1 MSKIVNRVCVGL
13 FLDSVIL
20 MQISRSITLLDGVE
34 DAALM
39 IGTPSNLDLLDNSKL
54 LTRASRKATGGDLI
68 LAIRARDEA
77 TAASALAKAEI
88 LLERPAVGHTGTTT
102 LRPRTL
108 RSAQDNL
115 PAANL
120 ALISVPGDFAAA
132 EARKAL
138 RAGLNVMLFSDNVSL
153 SEEVS
158 LKREAVAAGLL
169 VMGPDCG
176 TAIIGGVPLA
186 FANQIP
192 QGAIGIIGA
201 SGTGIQ
207 EVSSLIAQAGYGVSH
222 ALGVGGRDLS
232 DPVGGISTLA
242 ALAMLEAD
250 SATRHIVLISKPP
263 SPSVAKR
270 VIDTLAH
277 SEKPCTV
284 CFLGADAPSLP
295 GNVSFAR
302 TLKAAAELA
311 TGRSSK
317 NKKPEFKSI
326 IPHVPPGRQRIH
338 GLFCGGTLS
347 SEAQVVFLDQG
358 VSVASNAPIPGAE
371 AIGSGTSHVLIDL
384 GSDEYTRGRPHPMID
399 PTVRDEELTKALADP
414 TLAVILLDVV
424 IGFGTHPDPAGTIVR
439 VVAAAGTERPIV
451 VASVT
456 GTDNDPQGR
465 RKQMAKLV
473 DGGIVVAPT
482 NADAATLTLS
492 CLVRDD

>member
-1 MSKIVNRVCVGL
+1 
-13 FLDSVIL
+13 
-20 MQISRSITLLDGVE
+20 
-34 DAALM
+34 
-39 IGTPSNLDLLDNSKL
+39 
-54 LTRASRKATGGDLI
+54 
-68 LAIRARDEA
+68 
-77 TAASALAKAEI
+77 
-88 LLERPAVGHTGTTT
+88 
-102 LRPRTL
+102 L

-158 LKREAVAAGLL
+158 LKSEAVAAGLL

-317 NKKPEFKSI
+317 NKKPEFKPI

-482 NADAATLTLS
+482 NADAATLALS

>member
-1 MSKIVNRVCVGL
+1 MSKIVNRVCTGL

-20 MQISRSITLLDGVE
+20 MQISRSITCLDGVE

-39 IGTPSNLDLLDNSKL
+39 IGTPSNLDLLDNAKL
-54 LTRASRKATGGDLI
+54 LARASSKATGGDLI
-68 LAIRARDEA
+68 LAVRARDET

-186 FANQIP
+186 FANQIS

-317 NKKPEFKSI
+317 NKKPEFKPI

-424 IGFGTHPDPAGTIVR
+424 IGFGAHPDPAGTIVR
-439 VVAAAGTERPIV
+439 VVTAAGTERPIV

-456 GTDNDPQGR
+456 GTDDDPQDR
-465 RKQMAKLV
+465 RTQMAKLV

-482 NADAATLTLS
+482 NADAATLALS

>member
-1 MSKIVNRVCVGL
+1 MSKIVNRVCAGL

-20 MQISRSITLLDGVE
+20 MQISHSITRLDGVE

-39 IGTPSNLDLLDNSKL
+39 IGTPSNLDLLDNAKL
-54 LTRASRKATGGDLI
+54 LARTSRKATGGDLI
-68 LAIRARDEA
+68 LAVRAQDETA
-77 TAASALAKAEI
+77 AASALAKAEI
-88 LLERPAVGHTGTTT
+88 LLERPTVGHSGTTT

-115 PAANL
+115 PAADL

-158 LKREAVAAGLL
+158 LKSEAVAAGLL

-242 ALAMLEAD
+242 ALAMLEED

-284 CFLGADAPSLP
+284 CFLGANAPSLP

-317 NKKPEFKSI
+317 NKKPEFKPI
-326 IPHVPPGRQRIH
+326 IPYVPPGRQCIH

-424 IGFGTHPDPAGTIVR
+424 IGFGAHPDPAGTIVR

-456 GTDNDPQGR
+456 GTDDDPQDR
-465 RKQMAKLV
+465 RTQMAKLV

-482 NADAATLTLS
+482 NADAATLALS

>member
-1 MSKIVNRVCVGL
+1 MSKIVNRVCAGL

-20 MQISRSITLLDGVE
+20 MQISRSITRLDGVE

-39 IGTPSNLDLLDNSKL
+39 IGTPSNLDLLDKAKL
-54 LTRASRKATGGDLI
+54 LARASRKATGGDLI

-138 RAGLNVMLFSDNVSL
+138 HAGLNVMLFSDNVSL

-284 CFLGADAPSLP
+284 CFLGADVPSLP
-295 GNVSFAR
+295 ANVSFAR

-311 TGRSSK
+311 TVRSSK
-317 NKKPEFKSI
+317 NNKPEFKPI

-371 AIGSGTSHVLIDL
+371 AVGSGTSHVLIDL

-424 IGFGTHPDPAGTIVR
+424 IGFGAHPDPAGTIAR
-439 VVAAAGTERPIV
+439 VVASAGTERPIV

-456 GTDNDPQGR
+456 GTDDDPQDR

-482 NADAATLTLS
+482 NADAATLALS

>member
-1 MSKIVNRVCVGL
+1 MSKIVNRVCAGL

-20 MQISRSITLLDGVE
+20 MQISHSITRLDGVE

-39 IGTPSNLDLLDNSKL
+39 IGTPSNLDLLDNAKL
-54 LTRASRKATGGDLI
+54 LARTSRKATGGDLI
-68 LAIRARDEA
+68 LAVRAQDETA
-77 TAASALAKAEI
+77 AASALAKAEI
-88 LLERPAVGHTGTTT
+88 LLERPTVGHTGTTT

-138 RAGLNVMLFSDNVSL
+138 RAGLNVMLFSDNVSI

-158 LKREAVAAGLL
+158 LKSEAVAAGLL

-295 GNVSFAR
+295 NNVSFAR

-317 NKKPEFKSI
+317 NKRPEFKPI
-326 IPHVPPGRQRIH
+326 IPHVPPGRQCIH

-371 AIGSGTSHVLIDL
+371 AVGSGTSHVLIDL

-424 IGFGTHPDPAGTIVR
+424 IGFGAHPDPAGTIVR

-456 GTDNDPQGR
+456 GTDNDPQDR
-465 RKQMAKLV
+465 RTQMAKLV

-482 NADAATLTLS
+482 NADAATLALS

>member
-1 MSKIVNRVCVGL
+1 MSKIVNHVCAGL
-13 FLDSVIL
+13 FLDSVVL
-20 MQISRSITLLDGVE
+20 MQISRSITRLDGVE

-39 IGTPSNLDLLDNSKL
+39 IGTPSNLDLLDNAKL
-54 LTRASRKATGGDLI
+54 LLRSSRIAHGGDLI
-68 LAIRARDEA
+68 LAVRARDEA
-77 TAASALAKAEI
+77 TAASALAKAKI
-88 LLERPAVGHTGTTT
+88 LLEQPVVGHTGNTA

-120 ALISVPGDFAAA
+120 ALISVPGDFAST

-153 SEEVS
+153 SEEIS
-158 LKREAVAAGLL
+158 LKREAVEAGLL

-222 ALGVGGRDLS
+222 AIGVGGRDLN
-232 DPVGGISTLA
+232 DQVGGISTLA
-242 ALAMLEAD
+242 AFSMLEAD
-250 SATRHIVLISKPP
+250 SATSHVVLISKPP
-263 SPSVAKR
+263 SPSIANL
-270 VIDTLAH
+270 VIDTLGH
-277 SEKPCTV
+277 SEKPCTI

-295 GNVSFAR
+295 DNVSFAR
-302 TLKAAAELA
+302 TLKVAAELA

-317 NKKPEFKSI
+317 NKSQDFQSI
-326 IPHVPPGRQRIH
+326 IPNIPPRRQRIH

-358 VSVASNAPIPGAE
+358 VSVASNVPIPGAMAVSSE
-371 AIGSGTSHVLIDL
+371 TSHVLIDL
-384 GSDEYTRGRPHPMID
+384 GSDEYTKGRPHPMID
-399 PTVRDEELTKALADP
+399 PSVRDQELTKALADP

-424 IGFGTHPDPAGTIVR
+424 IGFGAHPDPAGIVVR
-439 VVAAAGTERPIV
+439 VVEAAGTERPIV
-451 VASVT
+451 IASVT
-456 GTDNDPQGR
+456 GTDDDPQDR
-465 RKQMAKLV
+465 RAQIAKLV
-473 DGGIVVAPT
+473 NGGIVVAPT
-482 NADAATLTLS
+482 NADAATLALS
-492 CLVRDD
+492 SLVRYD

>member
-1 MSKIVNRVCVGL
+1 
-13 FLDSVIL
+13 
-20 MQISRSITLLDGVE
+20 
-34 DAALM
+34 
-39 IGTPSNLDLLDNSKL
+39 
-54 LTRASRKATGGDLI
+54 
-68 LAIRARDEA
+68 
-77 TAASALAKAEI
+77 
-88 LLERPAVGHTGTTT
+88 
-102 LRPRTL
+102 
-108 RSAQDNL
+108 
-115 PAANL
+115 
-120 ALISVPGDFAAA
+120 
-132 EARKAL
+132 
-138 RAGLNVMLFSDNVSL
+138 MLFSDNVSL
-153 SEEVS
+153 SEEIS
-158 LKREAVAAGLL
+158 LKREAVEAGLL

-295 GNVSFAR
+295 DNVSFAR
-302 TLKAAAELA
+302 TLKATAELA
-311 TGRSSK
+311 TGISSK
-317 NKKPEFKSI
+317 NKRPEFKSI
-326 IPHVPPGRQRIH
+326 IPHVTTGHQRIH
-338 GLFCGGTLS
+338 GLFSGGTLS

-371 AIGSGTSHVLIDL
+371 AVGSGTSHVLIDL

-399 PTVRDEELTKALADP
+399 PTVRDEELTKALVDP

-456 GTDNDPQGR
+456 GTDDDPQDR
-465 RKQMAKLV
+465 RTQMAKLV

-482 NADAATLTLS
+482 NADAATLALS

>member
-1 MSKIVNRVCVGL
+1 
-13 FLDSVIL
+13 
-20 MQISRSITLLDGVE
+20 
-34 DAALM
+34 M
-39 IGTPSNLDLLDNSKL
+39 IGTPSNLDLLDNAKL
-54 LTRASRKATGGDLI
+54 LAGASRKATGGDLI

-88 LLERPAVGHTGTTT
+88 LLERPTVGHTGTNT

-295 GNVSFAR
+295 ANVSFAR

-317 NKKPEFKSI
+317 NKKPEFKPI

-399 PTVRDEELTKALADP
+399 PTVRDEELTKALVDP

-424 IGFGTHPDPAGTIVR
+424 IGFGAHPDPAGTIVR

-451 VASVT
+451 VTSVT
-456 GTDNDPQGR
+456 GTDDDPQDR
-465 RKQMAKLV
+465 RTQMAKLV

-482 NADAATLTLS
+482 NADAATLALS

>member
-1 MSKIVNRVCVGL
+1 MSKIVNRVCAGL

-20 MQISRSITLLDGVE
+20 MQISHSITRLDGVE

-39 IGTPSNLDLLDNSKL
+39 IGTPSNLDLLDNAKL
-54 LTRASRKATGGDLI
+54 LARTSRKATGGDLI
-68 LAIRARDEA
+68 LAVRAQDETA
-77 TAASALAKAEI
+77 AASALAKAEI
-88 LLERPAVGHTGTTT
+88 LLERPTVGHTGTTT

-158 LKREAVAAGLL
+158 LKSEAVAAGLL

-242 ALAMLEAD
+242 ALAMLEED

-284 CFLGADAPSLP
+284 CFLGANAPSLP

-317 NKKPEFKSI
+317 NKKPEFKPI
-326 IPHVPPGRQRIH
+326 IPHVPPGRQCIH

-424 IGFGTHPDPAGTIVR
+424 IGFGAHPDPAGTIVR

-456 GTDNDPQGR
+456 GTDDDPQDR
-465 RKQMAKLV
+465 RTQMAKLV

-482 NADAATLTLS
+482 NADAATLALS

>member
-1 MSKIVNRVCVGL
+1 MSKIVNRVCAGL

-20 MQISRSITLLDGVE
+20 MQISRSITRLDGVE

-39 IGTPSNLDLLDNSKL
+39 IGTPSNLDLLDNAKL
-54 LTRASRKATGGDLI
+54 LARASRKATGGDLI
-68 LAIRARDEA
+68 LAVRARDETA
-77 TAASALAKAEI
+77 AASALAKAEI
-88 LLERPAVGHTGTTT
+88 LLERPTVGHTGTTT

-108 RSAQDNL
+108 RSAQDIL

-242 ALAMLEAD
+242 ALAMLEED
-250 SATRHIVLISKPP
+250 SATRHVVLISKPP

-295 GNVSFAR
+295 DNVSFAR

-311 TGRSSK
+311 TGRS
-317 NKKPEFKSI
+317 NKQTPEFTPI
-326 IPHVPPGRQRIH
+326 IPHVAPGRQRIH
-338 GLFCGGTLS
+338 GLFSGGTLS
-347 SEAQVVFLDQG
+347 SEAQVVFLDAG

-371 AIGSGTSHVLIDL
+371 VVSSGTKHLLIDL

-399 PTVRDEELTKALADP
+399 PTVRDEELATALADP
-414 TLAVILLDVV
+414 TIAVILLDVV
-424 IGFGTHPDPAGTIVR
+424 IGFGAHPDPAGTIVR
-439 VVAAAGTERPIV
+439 VVAAAGTERPVV

-456 GTDNDPQGR
+456 GTDDDPQNR
-465 RKQMAKLV
+465 RTQVGKLV

-482 NADAATLTLS
+482 NADAATLALR
-492 CLVRDD
+492 CLVRDA

>member
-1 MSKIVNRVCVGL
+1 
-13 FLDSVIL
+13 
-20 MQISRSITLLDGVE
+20 
-34 DAALM
+34 
-39 IGTPSNLDLLDNSKL
+39 
-54 LTRASRKATGGDLI
+54 
-68 LAIRARDEA
+68 
-77 TAASALAKAEI
+77 
-88 LLERPAVGHTGTTT
+88 
-102 LRPRTL
+102 
-108 RSAQDNL
+108 
-115 PAANL
+115 
-120 ALISVPGDFAAA
+120 
-132 EARKAL
+132 
-138 RAGLNVMLFSDNVSL
+138 
-153 SEEVS
+153 
-158 LKREAVAAGLL
+158 
-169 VMGPDCG
+169 
-176 TAIIGGVPLA
+176 
-186 FANQIP
+186 
-192 QGAIGIIGA
+192 
-201 SGTGIQ
+201 
-207 EVSSLIAQAGYGVSH
+207 
-222 ALGVGGRDLS
+222 
-232 DPVGGISTLA
+232 
-242 ALAMLEAD
+242 
-250 SATRHIVLISKPP
+250 VLISKPP

-284 CFLGADAPSLP
+284 CFLGANAPSLP

-317 NKKPEFKSI
+317 NKKPEFKPI
-326 IPHVPPGRQRIH
+326 IPYVPPGRQCIH

-424 IGFGTHPDPAGTIVR
+424 IGFGAHPDPAGTIVR

-456 GTDNDPQGR
+456 GTDDDPQDR
-465 RKQMAKLV
+465 RTQMAKLV

-482 NADAATLTLS
+482 NADAATLALS

>member
-1 MSKIVNRVCVGL
+1 MSKIVNRVCAGL

-20 MQISRSITLLDGVE
+20 MQISRSITRLDGVE

-39 IGTPSNLDLLDNSKL
+39 IGTPSNLDLLDNAKL
-54 LTRASRKATGGDLI
+54 LARASRKATGGDLI
-68 LAIRARDEA
+68 LAVRARDETA
-77 TAASALAKAEI
+77 AASALAKAEI

-108 RSAQDNL
+108 RSAQVNL

-263 SPSVAKR
+263 SQSVAKR

-295 GNVSFAR
+295 DNVSFAR

-317 NKKPEFKSI
+317 NKRPEFKSV
-326 IPHVPPGRQRIH
+326 IPPVPPGRQRIH

-371 AIGSGTSHVLIDL
+371 AVGSGTSHVLIDL

-424 IGFGTHPDPAGTIVR
+424 IGFGAHHDPAGTIVR

-456 GTDNDPQGR
+456 GTDNDPQDR
-465 RKQMAKLV
+465 RTQMAKLV

-482 NADAATLTLS
+482 NADAATLALS
-492 CLVRDD
+492 CLVPDD

>member
-1 MSKIVNRVCVGL
+1 MSKIVNRVCAGL

-20 MQISRSITLLDGVE
+20 MQISRSITSLDGVE

-39 IGTPSNLDLLDNSKL
+39 IGTPSNLDLLDNAKL
-54 LTRASRKATGGDLI
+54 LARASRKATGGDLI
-68 LAIRARDEA
+68 LAVRARDEA

-158 LKREAVAAGLL
+158 LKREAVATGLL

-232 DPVGGISTLA
+232 DQVGGISTLA
-242 ALAMLEAD
+242 ALTMLEAD

-295 GNVSFAR
+295 DNVSFAR

-317 NKKPEFKSI
+317 NKRPEFKPI
-326 IPHVPPGRQRIH
+326 IPHVTTGRQRIH

-371 AIGSGTSHVLIDL
+371 AVGSGTSHVLIDL

-456 GTDNDPQGR
+456 GTDDDPQDR
-465 RKQMAKLV
+465 RTQMAKLV

-482 NADAATLTLS
+482 NADAATLALS

>member
-1 MSKIVNRVCVGL
+1 
-13 FLDSVIL
+13 
-20 MQISRSITLLDGVE
+20 
-34 DAALM
+34 
-39 IGTPSNLDLLDNSKL
+39 
-54 LTRASRKATGGDLI
+54 
-68 LAIRARDEA
+68 
-77 TAASALAKAEI
+77 
-88 LLERPAVGHTGTTT
+88 
-102 LRPRTL
+102 
-108 RSAQDNL
+108 
-115 PAANL
+115 
-120 ALISVPGDFAAA
+120 
-132 EARKAL
+132 
-138 RAGLNVMLFSDNVSL
+138 
-153 SEEVS
+153 
-158 LKREAVAAGLL
+158 
-169 VMGPDCG
+169 MGPDCG

-277 SEKPCTV
+277 SEKTCTV

-295 GNVSFAR
+295 DNVSFAR

-311 TGRSSK
+311 TGISSK
-317 NKKPEFKSI
+317 NKRPEFKSV
-326 IPHVPPGRQRIH
+326 IPPVPPGRQRIH

-358 VSVASNAPIPGAE
+358 VSVVSNAPIPGAE
-371 AIGSGTSHVLIDL
+371 AVGSGTSHVLIDL

-424 IGFGTHPDPAGTIVR
+424 IGFGAHPDPAGTIVR
-439 VVAAAGTERPIV
+439 VVEAAGTERPIV

-456 GTDNDPQGR
+456 GTDDDPQDR
-465 RKQMAKLV
+465 RTQMAKLV

-482 NADAATLTLS
+482 NADAATLALS

>member
-1 MSKIVNRVCVGL
+1 MSKIVNRVCAGL

-20 MQISRSITLLDGVE
+20 MQISRSITSLDGVE

-39 IGTPSNLDLLDNSKL
+39 IGTPSNLDLLDNAKM

-68 LAIRARDEA
+68 LAVRARDEV
-77 TAASALAKAEI
+77 TAASALGKAEI

-138 RAGLNVMLFSDNVSL
+138 RVGLNVMLFSDNVSL

-158 LKREAVAAGLL
+158 LKREAVATGLL

-250 SATRHIVLISKPP
+250 SATRHVVLISKPP

-277 SEKPCTV
+277 SEKPSTV
-284 CFLGADAPSLP
+284 CFLGADATSLP

-317 NKKPEFKSI
+317 NKKPEFKPI

-358 VSVASNAPIPGAE
+358 VSVASNAPIPGTE

-456 GTDNDPQGR
+456 GTDDDPQDR
-465 RKQMAKLV
+465 RTQMAKLV

-482 NADAATLTLS
+482 NADAATLALS

>member
-1 MSKIVNRVCVGL
+1 
-13 FLDSVIL
+13 
-20 MQISRSITLLDGVE
+20 
-34 DAALM
+34 
-39 IGTPSNLDLLDNSKL
+39 
-54 LTRASRKATGGDLI
+54 
-68 LAIRARDEA
+68 
-77 TAASALAKAEI
+77 
-88 LLERPAVGHTGTTT
+88 
-102 LRPRTL
+102 
-108 RSAQDNL
+108 
-115 PAANL
+115 
-120 ALISVPGDFAAA
+120 
-132 EARKAL
+132 
-138 RAGLNVMLFSDNVSL
+138 
-153 SEEVS
+153 
-158 LKREAVAAGLL
+158 
-169 VMGPDCG
+169 
-176 TAIIGGVPLA
+176 
-186 FANQIP
+186 
-192 QGAIGIIGA
+192 
-201 SGTGIQ
+201 
-207 EVSSLIAQAGYGVSH
+207 

-263 SPSVAKR
+263 SQSVAKR

-295 GNVSFAR
+295 NNVSFAR

-311 TGRSSK
+311 TGRSIK
-317 NKKPEFKSI
+317 NKRPEFKSI
-326 IPHVPPGRQRIH
+326 IPPVPTGRQRIH

-371 AIGSGTSHVLIDL
+371 AVGSGTSHVLIDL

-424 IGFGTHPDPAGTIVR
+424 IGFGAHPDPAGTIVR

-456 GTDNDPQGR
+456 GTDDDPQDR
-465 RKQMAKLV
+465 RTQMAKLV

-482 NADAATLTLS
+482 NADAAKLALS

>member
-1 MSKIVNRVCVGL
+1 MSKLVNRVCVGL

-54 LTRASRKATGGDLI
+54 LARASLRATGGDLI

-77 TAASALAKAEI
+77 SAASALAKAEI
-88 LLERPAVGHTGTTT
+88 LLERPTVGHSGTTT

-138 RAGLNVMLFSDNVSL
+138 CAGLNVMLFSDNVSL

-192 QGAIGIIGA
+192 QGSIGIIGA

-232 DPVGGISTLA
+232 DPVGGISTLT
-242 ALAMLEAD
+242 ALDMLEGD

-295 GNVSFAR
+295 DNVSFAR
-302 TLKAAAELA
+302 TLKATAELA

-317 NKKPEFKSI
+317 NKRPEFKSI
-326 IPHVPPGRQRIH
+326 IPHVTTGHQRIH
-338 GLFCGGTLS
+338 GLFCGGTLC

-358 VSVASNAPIPGAE
+358 VAVASNAPIPGAE
-371 AIGSGTSHVLIDL
+371 AVGSGTSHVLIDL

-424 IGFGTHPDPAGTIVR
+424 IGFGSHPDPAGTIVR

-456 GTDNDPQGR
+456 GTDDDPQDR
-465 RKQMAKLV
+465 RTQMAKLV

-482 NADAATLTLS
+482 NADAATLALS

>member
-1 MSKIVNRVCVGL
+1 MSKIVNRVCAGL

-39 IGTPSNLDLLDNSKL
+39 IGTPSNLDLLENSKL

-88 LLERPAVGHTGTTT
+88 LLERPTVGHTGTTT

-192 QGAIGIIGA
+192 QGSIGIIGA

-242 ALAMLEAD
+242 AFNMLEGD

-263 SPSVAKR
+263 SQSVAKR
-270 VIDTLAH
+270 VIDALAH

-295 GNVSFAR
+295 DNVSFAR
-302 TLKAAAELA
+302 TLKATAELA

-317 NKKPEFKSI
+317 NKRPEFKSI
-326 IPHVPPGRQRIH
+326 IPHVTTGHQRIH

-358 VSVASNAPIPGAE
+358 VSVASNSPIPGAE
-371 AIGSGTSHVLIDL
+371 AVGSGTSHVLIDL

-424 IGFGTHPDPAGTIVR
+424 IGFGAHPDPAGTIVR

-456 GTDNDPQGR
+456 GTDDDPQDR
-465 RKQMAKLV
+465 RTQMAKLV

-482 NADAATLTLS
+482 NADAATLALS

>member
-1 MSKIVNRVCVGL
+1 MSKIVNRVCTGL

-20 MQISRSITLLDGVE
+20 MQISRSITRLDGVE

-39 IGTPSNLDLLDNSKL
+39 IGTPSNLDLLDNAKL
-54 LTRASRKATGGDLI
+54 LAKASRKATGGDLI
-68 LAIRARDEA
+68 LAIRGRDEG

-302 TLKAAAELA
+302 TLKAASELA

-317 NKKPEFKSI
+317 NKKPEFKPI

-399 PTVRDEELTKALADP
+399 PTVRDEELTKTLADP

-424 IGFGTHPDPAGTIVR
+424 IGFGAHPDPAGTIVR

-456 GTDNDPQGR
+456 GTDDDPQDR
-465 RKQMAKLV
+465 RTQMAKLV

-482 NADAATLTLS
+482 NADAATLALS

>member
-1 MSKIVNRVCVGL
+1 MSKIVNRVCTGL

-20 MQISRSITLLDGVE
+20 MQISRSITRLDGVE

-39 IGTPSNLDLLDNSKL
+39 IGTPSNLDLLDKAKL
-54 LTRASRKATGGDLI
+54 LARASRKATGGDLI
-68 LAIRARDEA
+68 LAVRARDEA

-88 LLERPAVGHTGTTT
+88 LLERPTVGHTGTTT

-108 RSAQDNL
+108 RSGQVNL

-138 RAGLNVMLFSDNVSL
+138 RAGLNVMMFSDNVSL

-169 VMGPDCG
+169 IMGPDCG
-176 TAIIGGVPLA
+176 TAIISGVPLA

-192 QGAIGIIGA
+192 QGVIGIIGA

-284 CFLGADAPSLP
+284 CFLGADAPTLP
-295 GNVSFAR
+295 VNVSFAR
-302 TLKAAAELA
+302 TLKATAELA

-317 NKKPEFKSI
+317 NKKPEFKPI
-326 IPHVPPGRQRIH
+326 IPHVPPGRQRVH

-371 AIGSGTSHVLIDL
+371 AVGSRTSHVLIDL

-424 IGFGTHPDPAGTIVR
+424 IGFGAHPDPAGTIVR

-456 GTDNDPQGR
+456 GTDDDPQDR

-482 NADAATLTLS
+482 NADAATLALS

>member
-1 MSKIVNRVCVGL
+1 MSKIVNRVCTGL
-13 FLDSVIL
+13 FLDSVKL
-20 MQISRSITLLDGVE
+20 MQISRSITCLDGVE
-34 DAALM
+34 NAALM
-39 IGTPSNLDLLDNSKL
+39 IGTPSNLDLLDNANL
-54 LTRASRKATGGDLI
+54 LSRASRKATGGDLI
-68 LAIRARDEA
+68 LAVRARDEV

-108 RSAQDNL
+108 HSAQDNL

-158 LKREAVAAGLL
+158 LKREAVAVGLL

-232 DPVGGISTLA
+232 DPVGGISTHA

-317 NKKPEFKSI
+317 NKKPEFKPI

-424 IGFGTHPDPAGTIVR
+424 IGFGAHPDPAGTIVR

-451 VASVT
+451 IASVT
-456 GTDNDPQGR
+456 GTDNDPQNR

-482 NADAATLTLS
+482 NADAATLALS
-492 CLVRDD
+492 CLVQDD

>member
-1 MSKIVNRVCVGL
+1 MSKLVNRVCAGL
-13 FLDSVIL
+13 FIDSVIL

-39 IGTPSNLDLLDNSKL
+39 IGTPSNLDLLENSKL
-54 LTRASRKATGGDLI
+54 LARASRRATGGDLI

-88 LLERPAVGHTGTTT
+88 LLERPTVGHTGTTT

-158 LKREAVAAGLL
+158 LKREAVEAGLL

-192 QGAIGIIGA
+192 QGSIGIIGA

-242 ALAMLEAD
+242 TLDMLEGD

-295 GNVSFAR
+295 DNVSFAR
-302 TLKAAAELA
+302 TLKATAELA

-317 NKKPEFKSI
+317 KKRPEFKSI
-326 IPHVPPGRQRIH
+326 IPHVTTGHQRIH

-347 SEAQVVFLDQG
+347 SEAQVVFLDKG

-371 AIGSGTSHVLIDL
+371 AVGSGTSHVLIDL

-424 IGFGTHPDPAGTIVR
+424 IGFGAHPDPAGTIVR
-439 VVAAAGTERPIV
+439 VVAAAGTKRPIV

-456 GTDNDPQGR
+456 GTDDDPQDR
-465 RKQMAKLV
+465 RTQMAKLV

-482 NADAATLTLS
+482 NADAATLALS

>member
-1 MSKIVNRVCVGL
+1 
-13 FLDSVIL
+13 
-20 MQISRSITLLDGVE
+20 MQISRSITCLDGVE

-39 IGTPSNLDLLDNSKL
+39 IGTPSNLDLLDNAKL
-54 LTRASRKATGGDLI
+54 LARASSKATGGDLI
-68 LAIRARDEA
+68 LAVRARDET
-77 TAASALAKAEI
+77 TAESALAKAEI
-88 LLERPAVGHTGTTT
+88 LLERPEVGHTETTT

-108 RSAQDNL
+108 RSAQDNV

-153 SEEVS
+153 SDEVS

-232 DPVGGISTLA
+232 APVGGISTLA
-242 ALAMLEAD
+242 ALAKLEED

-284 CFLGADAPSLP
+284 CFLGADTPSLP

-302 TLKAAAELA
+302 TLKVAAELA

-326 IPHVPPGRQRIH
+326 ISHVPPGRQRVH

-371 AIGSGTSHVLIDL
+371 AVGSGTSHVLIDL

-424 IGFGTHPDPAGTIVR
+424 IGFGAHPDPAGTIVR

-456 GTDNDPQGR
+456 GTDNDPQNR

-482 NADAATLTLS
+482 NADAATLALS

>member
-1 MSKIVNRVCVGL
+1 MSKIVNRVCTGM

-20 MQISRSITLLDGVE
+20 MQISRSITCLDGVE

-39 IGTPSNLDLLDNSKL
+39 IGTPSNLDLLDNAKL
-54 LTRASRKATGGDLI
+54 LAKASRKATGGDLI
-68 LAIRARDEA
+68 LAIRGRDEG

-120 ALISVPGDFAAA
+120 ALISVPGDFASA
-132 EARKAL
+132 EGRKAL

-242 ALAMLEAD
+242 ALAMLEED

-317 NKKPEFKSI
+317 NKKPEFKPI

-424 IGFGTHPDPAGTIVR
+424 IGFGAHPDPAGTIVR

-456 GTDNDPQGR
+456 GTDDDPQDR
-465 RKQMAKLV
+465 RTQMTKLV
-473 DGGIVVAPT
+473 DGGIAVAPT
-482 NADAATLTLS
+482 NADAATLALS

>member
-1 MSKIVNRVCVGL
+1 MSKIVNRVCAGL

-20 MQISRSITLLDGVE
+20 MQISRSITSLDGVE

-39 IGTPSNLDLLDNSKL
+39 IGTPSNLDLLDNAKL
-54 LTRASRKATGGDLI
+54 LARASRKATGGDLI
-68 LAIRARDEA
+68 LAVRARDEV

-158 LKREAVAAGLL
+158 LKREAVATGLL

-232 DPVGGISTLA
+232 DPVGGISTHA

-295 GNVSFAR
+295 DNVSFAR

-317 NKKPEFKSI
+317 NKRPEFKPI
-326 IPHVPPGRQRIH
+326 IPHVTTGRQRIH

-371 AIGSGTSHVLIDL
+371 AVGSGTSHVLIDL

-399 PTVRDEELTKALADP
+399 PTVRDEELTKALANP

-456 GTDNDPQGR
+456 GTDDDPQDR
-465 RKQMAKLV
+465 RTQMAKLV

-482 NADAATLTLS
+482 NADAATLALS

>member
-1 MSKIVNRVCVGL
+1 MSKIVNRVCTGL

-20 MQISRSITLLDGVE
+20 MQISRSITCLDGVE

-39 IGTPSNLDLLDNSKL
+39 IGTPSNLDLLDNAKL
-54 LTRASRKATGGDLI
+54 LARASRKATGGDLI
-68 LAIRARDEA
+68 LAVRARDET

-88 LLERPAVGHTGTTT
+88 LLERPSVGHTGTTT

-108 RSAQDNL
+108 RSAQVNL

-120 ALISVPGDFAAA
+120 ALISVPGDFAAT

-242 ALAMLEAD
+242 ALAMLEED

-326 IPHVPPGRQRIH
+326 IPHVSPGRQRIH

-399 PTVRDEELTKALADP
+399 PTVRDEELTKTLADP

-424 IGFGTHPDPAGTIVR
+424 IGFGAHPDPAGTIVR

-482 NADAATLTLS
+482 NADAATLALS

>member
-1 MSKIVNRVCVGL
+1 MSKLVNRVCAGL
-13 FLDSVIL
+13 FLDSVML
-20 MQISRSITLLDGVE
+20 MQISRSITGLDGVE
-34 DAALM
+34 EAALM
-39 IGTPSNLDLLDNSKL
+39 IGTPSNLKLLDNAKL
-54 LTRASRKATGGDLI
+54 LIEASRKATGGDLI
-68 LAIRARDEA
+68 LAVRARDEA
-77 TAASALAKAEI
+77 TAASAMAKAET
-88 LLERPAVGHTGTTT
+88 LLERPAFGDATTAA

-108 RSAQDNL
+108 RSAQENL

-138 RAGLNVMLFSDNVSL
+138 RAGLNVMLFSDNVAL
-153 SEEVS
+153 SEEVA
-158 LKREAVAAGLL
+158 LKHEAVAAGLL

-207 EVSSLIAQAGYGVSH
+207 EVSSLIAQAGHGVSH

-232 DPVGGISTLA
+232 DAVGGISTLG
-242 ALAMLEAD
+242 ALALLEAD
-250 SATRHIVLISKPP
+250 SATRHVVLISKPP
-263 SPSVAKR
+263 SPSVANR
-270 VIDTLAH
+270 VIERLAH
-277 SEKPCTV
+277 SEKTFTV

-295 GNVSFAR
+295 DNVSFAR

-311 TGRSSK
+311 TGRS
-317 NKKPEFKSI
+317 NKQTPEFTPI
-326 IPHVPPGRQRIH
+326 IPHVAPGRQRIH
-338 GLFCGGTLS
+338 GLFSGGTLS
-347 SEAQVVFLDQG
+347 SEAQVVFLDAG

-371 AIGSGTSHVLIDL
+371 VVSSGTKHLLIDL

-399 PTVRDEELTKALADP
+399 PTVRDEELATALADP
-414 TLAVILLDVV
+414 TIAVILLDVV
-424 IGFGTHPDPAGTIVR
+424 IGFGAHPDPAGTIVR
-439 VVAAAGTERPIV
+439 VVAAAGTEWPVV

-456 GTDNDPQGR
+456 GTDDDPQNR
-465 RKQMAKLV
+465 RTQVGKLV

-482 NADAATLTLS
+482 NADAATLALR
-492 CLVRDD
+492 CLVRDA

>member
-1 MSKIVNRVCVGL
+1 MSKIVNRVCTGL

-20 MQISRSITLLDGVE
+20 MQISRSITCLDGVE
-34 DAALM
+34 VAALM
-39 IGTPSNLDLLDNSKL
+39 IGTPSNLDLLDNAKL
-54 LTRASRKATGGDLI
+54 LARASSKATGGDLI
-68 LAIRARDEA
+68 LAVRARDET

-88 LLERPAVGHTGTTT
+88 LLERPEVGHTGTTT

-120 ALISVPGDFAAA
+120 ALISVPGGFAAA

-138 RAGLNVMLFSDNVSL
+138 LAGLNVMLFSDNVSL
-153 SEEVS
+153 SDEVS

-207 EVSSLIAQAGYGVSH
+207 EVSSLIAQDGYGVSH

-317 NKKPEFKSI
+317 NKKPEFKPI

-424 IGFGTHPDPAGTIVR
+424 IGFGAHPDPAGTIVR

-456 GTDNDPQGR
+456 GTDDDPQDR

-482 NADAATLTLS
+482 NADAATLALS